1 MHVIWWRV
9 VPRLRYGV
17 DGCRS
22 VTIVQQRPCFSQRQ
36 DDYEIWMLAE
46 PVVTLVQIIK
56 CESSHYFAFDAC
68 MPILTRLKQKM
79 RDSPY
84 AIEMPLSFVP
94 MSCDTCETPA
104 GCHQPGAAGVALFA
118 LNQCPPRP
126 GAWKS
131 APSNSVDFVGKLVRY
146 VHCMRGALSFPD
158 WCGNLADLNVGTIES
173 PIGASKWPNGQL
185 LRALGSGSSIA

>member
-1 MHVIWWRV
+1 MV
-9 VPRLRYGV
+9 
-17 DGCRS
+17 
-22 VTIVQQRPCFSQRQ
+22 
-36 DDYEIWMLAE
+36 AE

-104 GCHQPGAAGVALFA
+104 GCRQPGAAGVALFVLVRA
-118 LNQCPPRP
+118 RLAPPRGSRP
-126 GAWKS
+126 PEIS
-131 APSNSVDFVGKLVRY
+131 MDFVGWLAGN
-146 VHCMRGALSFPD
+146 VHCTRHPLSFPD
-158 WCGNLADLNVGTIES
+158 WCGSHAVLNVGTTDS
-173 PIGASKWPNGQL
+173 PIGGSRWPNSQL
-185 LRALGSGSSIA
+185 LRAVESGSSIA